1 MRTPPQAGHAHRR
14 GAARIAHPAC
24 CTLARL
30 LTERVQRVGAARD
43 ALQTLLE
50 SAVLSTPWVSKFG
63 MAADFGVGADGDPY
77 VRACRAECMLAAFIL
92 HVERG
97 SVSFV
102 DEDRIEV
109 LRDAP
114 DASAVEAVRAAAALR

>member
-1 MRTPPQAGHAHRR
+1 
-14 GAARIAHPAC
+14 
-24 CTLARL
+24 
-30 LTERVQRVGAARD
+30 
-43 ALQTLLE
+43 
-50 SAVLSTPWVSKFG
+50 
-63 MAADFGVGADGDPY
+63 
-77 VRACRAECMLAAFIL
+77 MLAAFIL

-114 DASAVEAVRAAAALR
+114 DASAVDAVRAAAILC